1 MCPEQRKY
9 VSRAGDKLAG
19 ALQTFELDVAGLVCA
34 DFGCNVGGFTDC
46 LLRAGATKVYAVD
59 TGYGELAWTLRK
71 DDRVV
76 VMERTN
82 AMHCDLPEKVD
93 LVVIDVAWTPQKLI
107 VPAALRHLK
116 PGGLIV
122 ALLKPHYE
130 LAKLAGKKPHHALDE
145 AKSEEVCEIV
155 CSQLGEL
162 GCEIREKV
170 RSSLIGKGG
179 NIEFLLLLSPDTAKG
194 ADSITPNQ

>member
-19 ALQTFELDVAGLVCA
+19 ALQAFELNVTGMVCA

-46 LLRAGATKVYAVD
+46 MLRNGAAKIYAVD

-93 LVVIDVAWTPQKLI
+93 LVTIDVAWTPQKLI

-122 ALLKPHYE
+122 SLLKPHYE
-130 LAKLAGKKPHHALDE
+130 LAKLAGKKPYHALGE

-155 CSQLGEL
+155 CSQLVAL

-179 NIEFLLLLSPDTAKG
+179 NIEFLLLLSPDAHRE
-194 ADSITPNQ
+194 ALIQ